1 MTDYNCFN
9 RSQRVD
15 EAQLTQNAGKILIKN
30 GGKKDKEYSIE
41 WIQKTCTIEYKGKMK
56 DRGILKWVPFINTL
70 GKTAVQITAWSSV
83 ILSVCIFFIVLPTL
97 PENLYLMLLIGFVFL
112 SFFIVG
118 LGLFSYVKY
127 VKATRC
133 KICNKNY
140 AYEETANPDVRE
152 VSTENSYTVAITR
165 YWKCKRCGYIDS
177 DESPEDIVTRKGKI
191 KKPKRII
198 CEKCGKSGIYPE
210 YKTPDIKSNESIFT
224 RIRYYK
230 CEYCRHINIEVE
242 EAYSGED
249 SSGWENKGSDP
260 RL

>member
-1 MTDYNCFN
+1 
-9 RSQRVD
+9 
-15 EAQLTQNAGKILIKN
+15 
-30 GGKKDKEYSIE
+30 
-41 WIQKTCTIEYKGKMK
+41 
-56 DRGILKWVPFINTL
+56 
-70 GKTAVQITAWSSV
+70 
-83 ILSVCIFFIVLPTL
+83 
-97 PENLYLMLLIGFVFL
+97 MLLIGSVCL

-210 YKTPDIKSNESIFT
+210 YKTPDIKCVDDYSGQTFT
-224 RIRYYK
+224 TIRYYK
-230 CEYCRHINIEVE
+230 CEYCRHINLAVE
-242 EAYSGED
+242 KNYCYGEYN
-249 SSGWENKGSDP
+249 SSCERKGSDP